1 MKIKKN
7 FFSYSFLNNIGTII
21 IGYKILE
28 LIMNKNSLLLQQMKL
43 RLSDSNL
50 NLKTEDEIERIIHQ
64 LKCRGKKESLDSILP
79 EWFGIVQEVSRR
91 KIGFKH
97 FDSQL
102 LAGLMLHQGKVIEM
116 KTGEGKTLASTLP
129 VSLNAILEKG
139 VHVVTV
145 NDYLAERD
153 QKWMGKIYEG
163 LGFSVG
169 LVNSISSVEEKK
181 RSYSSDI
188 TYVTNSELVFDYLRD
203 SSADFKEDVV
213 QRPFSFCIIDEIDSI
228 LIDEARTPLI
238 LSTLQENVNN

>member
-129 VSLNAILEKG
+129 VSLNAFRFCNFINITSLLHY
-139 VHVVTV
+139 VSIRCC
-145 NDYLAERD
+145 YL
-153 QKWMGKIYEG
+153 
-163 LGFSVG
+163 LLLF
-169 LVNSISSVEEKK
+169 L
-181 RSYSSDI
+181 
-188 TYVTNSELVFDYLRD
+188 
-203 SSADFKEDVV
+203 
-213 QRPFSFCIIDEIDSI
+213 
-228 LIDEARTPLI
+228 
-238 LSTLQENVNN
+238 